1 MLTVNKLREF
11 GANVEEGLQSQ
22 NGMSCLPCHSDQD
35 EHTMTRKI
43 ILGQI

>member
-22 NGMSCLPCHSDQD
+22 NGTSCLPCHSD
-35 EHTMTRKI
+35 HMTRKI